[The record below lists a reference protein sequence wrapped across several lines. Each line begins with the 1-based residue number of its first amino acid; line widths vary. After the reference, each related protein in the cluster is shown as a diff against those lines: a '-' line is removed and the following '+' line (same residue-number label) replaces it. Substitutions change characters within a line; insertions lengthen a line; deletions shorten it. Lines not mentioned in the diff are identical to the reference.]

1 MERSTGLDNLRILA
15 GIAVVLLHVSG
26 FAFRAVEA
34 GFTAIWWTG
43 NAVNSAT
50 RWSVPVFVMI
60 SGALLLPRTGE
71 TAATFYRKRASR
83 LLVPLAFWPVF
94 YAALDLHLHD
104 RAVTAGRV
112 LRAAF
117 VRTDAYYHLWFL
129 YMIVGLY
136 ALTPLLRPWVRR
148 ASPRALLVA
157 AAIAF
162 LPFLAAPTPWIGDP
176 DRFRGWLGCLPYLGY
191 YLLGAALATRERTW
205 PPAAAA
211 ATALV
216 AIAVTILGTRALVG
230 IWGMGPEARALQ
242 DNLGPFTLAASVGL
256 FEWAR
261 RSWGTPWLGR
271 FQAAGA
277 GAVFGVY
284 LVHPF
289 FLEML
294 WRAGLRV
301 EPSGP
306 WWSVLTTGLAV
317 LAASAAAVLALQRIP
332 GARRLV

>member
-1 MERSTGLDNLRILA
+1 MERAVGLDNLRVAA

-26 FAFRAVEA
+26 YAFRALDA
-34 GFTAIWWTG
+34 GFTATWWVG
-43 NAVNSAT
+43 NVVNSST

-60 SGALLLPRTGE
+60 SGALLLPRSSE
-71 TAATFYRKRASR
+71 TPVEFYRKRAAR

-104 RAVTAGRV
+104 RTVTAGRV

-148 ASPRALLVA
+148 AGPGALLAGA
-157 AAIAF
+157 ALAF
-162 LPFLAAPTPWIGDP
+162 VPFLAVPSPWVGDL
-176 DRFRGWLGCLPYLGY
+176 DRFRGWLGCFPYLGY
-191 YLLGAALATRERTW
+191 YFLGAALAARPRTW
-205 PPAAAA
+205 SPAAAA

-216 AIAVTILGTRALVG
+216 AIAATILGTRALVG
-230 IWGMGPEARALQ
+230 AYGMGPEGRALQ
-242 DNLGPFTLAASVGL
+242 DNLGPVTLAASVGL

-261 RSWGTPWLGR
+261 RSWSTPWLGR
-271 FQAAGA
+271 FQAAGTA
-277 GAVFGVY
+277 AVLGVY

-289 FLEML
+289 FIEML
-294 WRAGLRV
+294 WRAGFTI

-306 WWSVLTTGLAV
+306 CWSVLTTGAAV
-317 LAASAAAVLALQRIP
+317 LTASAAATVALATVP